1 MNSDYSFVPFCTIAS
16 GILSETE
23 ATAIE
28 LNDTSGVPINCNYI
42 RVVRAGAQAIS
53 TTDLNSYSGFW
64 YVRPEIGY
72 YDPALDV
79 ADRASAGNPEGAGAY
94 MAGPGESVIEIRLPK
109 GKFCTSISIGNLL
122 ADEQDFGITYG
133 FIQPASPIEKIAAR
147 NKGV

>member
-1 MNSDYSFVPFCTIAS
+1 MNSDYSFVPFCTIVS
-16 GILSETE
+16 GIASEAESTG
-23 ATAIE
+23 IV
-28 LNDTSGVPINCNYI
+28 LNDTSGEAITCNYI
-42 RVVRAGAQAIS
+42 RVVRAGSEAIS
-53 TTDLNSYSGFW
+53 TINLNQYSGFW

-72 YDPALDV
+72 FDSTLDV
-79 ADRASAGNPEGAGAY
+79 ADTASAGNSEGAGAF

-109 GKFCTSISIGNLL
+109 GKFCTSIAIGNLL